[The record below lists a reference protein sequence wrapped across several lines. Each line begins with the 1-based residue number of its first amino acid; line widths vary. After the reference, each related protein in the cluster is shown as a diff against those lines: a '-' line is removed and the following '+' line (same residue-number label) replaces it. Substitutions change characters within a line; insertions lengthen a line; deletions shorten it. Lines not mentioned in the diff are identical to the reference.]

1 MTSQLYAKTSQF
13 YLPVRGQPLA
23 SLVVLA
29 SPEADEHALQFILL
43 SQPAQKVTI
52 GRSPECTIVLK
63 DSTISWSHVS
73 LEVIQSPNGPSL
85 KVQNLSTKESA
96 TLIGDKPLG
105 FKVDGLLQNGD
116 LLRLGN
122 TELRYVHFN
131 HEAHLEKQLEAVN
144 QLAREGQHERA
155 LSFLQMIQKHRLIH
169 GLNGTSLERLLRVTV
184 YQEAWLHAIQGK
196 WNRAIELFGE
206 LASPGNIM
214 LDLRIRAAFQLGTI
228 YLQKNDL
235 EKAQALIDSIWPEA
249 EPLSY
254 NPENGYSLALLRCL
268 HGMTLARQRDLSA
281 AQAAFKEAT
290 THLQGMLKPSKTL
303 SSRILLEQ
311 AIAAFLSDQLD
322 LALNQLERLTEE
334 MDLTDKLKV
343 IRGEALRYRGIIHS
357 RRRNFEEADTFL
369 RDAVQIFQDKKWKF
383 LECKAQKSR
392 AINYHSWGRLEEA
405 TVHLQL
411 SQKLLETE
419 VENQYEHAVV
429 AAHLGKIYLTRGDAH
444 EALRWFE
451 VERSRQAGISGIA
464 HSQAY
469 THQNFARAYRN
480 LGRREE
486 ATQYYM
492 LAARMFGEFSNF
504 VPQGLTLIE
513 LCRHRL
519 EGNDVPGASADL
531 ASAEQ
536 CFATVGRSR
545 DFTPMMDTVRAQ
557 IAYLKGQEDKALSLF
572 TSSITALES
581 SAPSYFLGETY
592 LIYGRIRS
600 ALHQRE
606 AQRGDT
612 DAARLHQEEAKR
624 LFSKGIDCAAHQGL
638 GYLAEQF
645 RKEIESLDPKEFVKL
660 ILSRFVGSEPLDQL
674 VNKSFQELNASRI
687 EERTVLFVDLC
698 GYTAMAE
705 RENLNELRDTLNEFY
720 GFATRIIQQHGGMV
734 DKFIGDCVMAFFK
747 GPMIGGGDQNQALA
761 AVNAATTIV
770 VEVERLSERRFSNS
784 RMLRASAGICT
795 GKLLVGM
802 LGSLQHMNYTCIGD
816 VVNVAARL
824 QGLAKPGQV
833 LIASETYRAYMGS
846 GAPLISEGPLTQQ
859 VKNRSKPVQY
869 WSVDPVHSRRVTSPT
884 R

>member
-1 MTSQLYAKTSQF
+1 MTPLPYAKTSQF
-13 YLPVRGQPLA
+13 YLPVKGQPLA
-23 SLVVLA
+23 CLVVLA
-29 SPEADEHALQFILL
+29 SPEADEHLLQFILL
-43 SQPAQKVTI
+43 SQPSQKVTI
-52 GRSPECTIVLK
+52 GRSPDCTIVLK
-63 DSTISWSHVS
+63 DATISWTHVS

-85 KVQNLSTKESA
+85 KVQNLSTKEST
-96 TLIGDKPLG
+96 TLIGDKPLSP
-105 FKVDGLLQNGD
+105 KVDGLLLSGD
-116 LLRLGN
+116 VLRLGN

-144 QLAREGQHERA
+144 RLAREGQHERA

-169 GLNGTSLERLLRVTV
+169 GLNGSSLERLLRVAL
-184 YQEAWLHAIQGK
+184 YQEAWLYSIQGK
-196 WNRAIELFGE
+196 WNRAIEVFGE

-214 LDLRIRAAFQLGTI
+214 MDLRIRAAFQLGTL

-235 EKAQALIDSIWPEA
+235 EKAQALIDALWPEA
-249 EPLSY
+249 EPMPY
-254 NPENGYSLALLRCL
+254 NKENGYFLALLRCL

-290 THLQGMLKPSKTL
+290 TYLQGMLKPSKTL

-357 RRRNFEEADTFL
+357 RRRDFEQADTFL
-369 RDAVQIFQDKKWKF
+369 RDAVQIFQDTKWKF

-451 VERSRQAGISGIA
+451 VERSRQTGISGTA

-486 ATQYYM
+486 ATHYYM
-492 LAARMFGEFSNF
+492 LAAKVLGEFSNF
-504 VPQGLTLIE
+504 VPQGLTLVE

-519 EGNDVPGASADL
+519 EGNDVAGASADL
-531 ASAEQ
+531 ASAER
-536 CFATVGRSR
+536 CFAMVGRSR
-545 DFTPMMDTVRAQ
+545 DFAPMLDAVRAQ
-557 IAYLKGQEDKALSLF
+557 LAWLRGQEDKALALF

-600 ALHQRE
+600 ALHRRE
-606 AQRGDT
+606 AQRGD
-612 DAARLHQEEAKR
+612 AAAASLHQEEAKR
-624 LFSKGIDCAAHQGL
+624 LFGKGIDCAAHQSL

-645 RKEIESLDPKEFVKL
+645 RKEIEKLDPKEFVKL
-660 ILSRFVGSEPLDQL
+660 ILSRFVSSEPLEQL
-674 VNKSFQELNASRI
+674 VNKSFQDLNTSQVDD
-687 EERTVLFVDLC
+687 RTVLFVDLC

-705 RENLNELRDTLNEFY
+705 REDLHELRDTLNEFY
-720 GFATRIIQQHGGMV
+720 GFATRVIQQNGGMV

-747 GPMIGGGDQNQALA
+747 GPAVGVGTQNQALA
-761 AVNAATTIV
+761 AVNAAFTIV
-770 VEVERLSERRFSNS
+770 AEVERLSERRFSNA
-784 RMLRASAGICT
+784 RMLQASAGICT
-795 GKLLVGM
+795 GRLMVGM
-802 LGSLQHMNYTCIGD
+802 FGSLQHMNYTCIGD

-833 LIASETYRAYMGS
+833 LIAHETYRACME
-846 GAPLISEGPLTQQ
+846 GASLWMSEGPLEQR
-859 VKNRSKPVQY
+859 VKNRVKPVKY
-869 WSVDPVHSRRVTSPT
+869 WIVDNLHSRTAAPPAR
-884 R
+884 